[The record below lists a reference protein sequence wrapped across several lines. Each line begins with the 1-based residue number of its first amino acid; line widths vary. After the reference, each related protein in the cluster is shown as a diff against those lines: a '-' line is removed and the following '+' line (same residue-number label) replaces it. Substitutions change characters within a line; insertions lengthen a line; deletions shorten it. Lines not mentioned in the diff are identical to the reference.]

1 MEPID
6 KQNTINQIKNTEPM
20 RGFEPPTYSL
30 RENCST
36 PELHRLYIN
45 RPQPLIIQPQKLM
58 LH

>member
-30 RENCST
+30 RDTCYVNYTE
-36 PELHRLYIN
+36 
-45 RPQPLIIQPQKLM
+45 
-58 LH
+58 